1 MCGRYSL
8 TTAPEA
14 LRQLFNFDNL
24 PNLAPRYNIAPT
36 QDIPVIRPA
45 GRGGGLFLFQAEHGL
60 GQPQSFPAQGDGAG
74 RDQNHI
80 HAGLAEMGN
89 VGGNR

>member
-14 LRQLFNFDNL
+14 LRRLFNFDNM

-36 QDIPVIRPA
+36 Q
-45 GRGGGLFLFQAEHGL
+45 
-60 GQPQSFPAQGDGAG
+60 
-74 RDQNHI
+74 
-80 HAGLAEMGN
+80 
-89 VGGNR
+89 